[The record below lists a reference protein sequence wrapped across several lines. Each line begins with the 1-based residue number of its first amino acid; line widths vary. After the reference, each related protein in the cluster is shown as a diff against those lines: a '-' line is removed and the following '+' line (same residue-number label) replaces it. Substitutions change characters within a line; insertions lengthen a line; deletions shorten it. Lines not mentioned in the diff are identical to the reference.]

1 MNRFAFRPLPEQ
13 PLVSVLL
20 TSYNYARYVRDAIR
34 SVFEQTYPAIECMIV
49 DDGSSDGSPEV
60 IRDAITGAP
69 VPVEVILQS
78 NRGQAAALNAA
89 FARARGDLIA
99 LLDSDDSW
107 RPDKLAR
114 MVTFI
119 REHPDGGVFQH
130 QLDDGRGGLKQ
141 EPLLT
146 CDIFE
151 EWRALGRVNVAA
163 RRDIVSV
170 FLPSTGL
177 MFRKEVLDR
186 VFPIPEA
193 LISCPDAY
201 LTRTASVYG
210 PLYSCPDV
218 LGTWRSHADNA
229 GRSRRFAFRKFWVP
243 VVMPAIN
250 RYYETHGLP
259 VRFVYSPLAVLREPP
274 RRIASILLRRLRQRS
289 PIR

>member
-34 SVFEQTYPAIECMIV
+34 SVFEQTYPAIECIIV
-49 DDGSSDGSPEV
+49 DDGSTDGSPGV
-60 IRDAITGAP
+60 IRDAIASAP
-69 VPVEVILQS
+69 ARTELILQQ

-89 FARARGDLIA
+89 FARARGDLVA

-107 RPDKLAR
+107 RPEKIAR
-114 MVTFI
+114 MAAFI

-130 QLDDGRGGLKQ
+130 QLDDGCGAYKQ
-141 EPLLT
+141 EALLNA
-146 CDIFE
+146 DIYE
-151 EWRALGRVNVAA
+151 EWRALGRVNTAA

-170 FLPSTGL
+170 FLPSSGL
-177 MFRKEVLDR
+177 MFRKEALDR
-186 VFPIPEA
+186 VFPIPES

-201 LTRTASVYG
+201 LTRTACVYG

-218 LGTWRSHADNA
+218 LGTWRRHGGNA
-229 GRSRRFAFRKFWVP
+229 GGSGRFTFRKFWVP

-250 RYYETHGLP
+250 RFYETHDVP
-259 VRFVYSPLAVLREPP
+259 VRFVYSPFGVLREPP
-274 RRIASILLRRLRQRS
+274 RRIVSLLLRRLRARN
-289 PIR
+289 RRG